1 MRDYFSEIDWH
12 LFSDVSRMQELMKM
26 GSGMQDHIRESIM
39 SKFGLFQSIITS

>member
-26 GSGMQDHIRESIM
+26 GSGTLLSDKVSAHKLPE
-39 SKFGLFQSIITS
+39 